1 MNPLQI
7 VVEAFRSMMANRLR
21 TLLTM
26 LGIIIGITSV
36 VLLLA
41 VGDSMKRFIAKELEQ
56 LGTNMLFVSP
66 GGDRAQQ
73 QRMRSGAAPSLTMQ
87 RCRSAQRAAVAG
99 RRGAGAA
106 GRLQSRGGQRERLE
120 DGARRDAGH
129 VQDPRLEDRQGQR
142 LQRSRRAR
150 RRAHGGHRPKI
161 ADQFFYKIDPLGKY
175 IRIEN
180 VSFQVVGVLYGE
192 GKQVDGGDLADYVLV
207 PITASPPTW
216 CGSRSPAMC
225 ITWSAQGKSGG
236 NLHDAIQ
243 DISETLRDRHHIK
256 FEQPDD
262 FRIDNLA
269 SFAETANKISAGLAA
284 LLGLIGAISL
294 VVGGIGIMNIMLV
307 SVTERTREIGI
318 RMAIGAKPRDV
329 LLQFLTEAVVICLVG
344 GIFGIMLATGA
355 AAAITSTGKFDV
367 FITLQAVVVA
377 CGFSSLVGVFF
388 GFYPRA
394 GRLQAAAGRLP
405 ALRVMGDQ

>member
-1 MNPLQI
+1 MNLLQI
-7 VVEAFRSMMANRLR
+7 VVEAFRSMLANRLR

-56 LGTNMLFVSP
+56 LGTNMLFISP

-73 QRMRSGAAPSLTMQ
+73 QRMRTGAQPAMTIADAAALNELPSLSGAAPVLQGGFNLSVGNENASKTVHGVTPAMFKI
-87 RCRSAQRAAVAG
+87 RGWKVDKGSAFSDADVRAASRMVVIG
-99 RRGAGAA
+99 R
-106 GRLQSRGGQRERLE
+106 
-120 DGARRDAGH
+120 
-129 VQDPRLEDRQGQR
+129 
-142 LQRSRRAR
+142 
-150 RRAHGGHRPKI
+150 KI
-161 ADQFFYKIDPLGKY
+161 ADQFFYKQDPLGKY

-192 GKQVDGGDLADYVLV
+192 GKQVDGGDLSEYVIV
-207 PITASPPTW
+207 PITAASANLIKTAFP
-216 CGSRSPAMC
+216 GNVHYVV
-225 ITWSAQGKSGG
+225 AQGKSGG
-236 NLHDAIQ
+236 NLQDAIM
-243 DISETLRDRHHIK
+243 DIGETLRDRHHIK
-256 FEQPDD
+256 IDQPDD

-269 SFAETANKISAGLAA
+269 SFAETAQKISAGLAA

-294 VVGGIGIMNIMLV
+294 IVGGIGIMNIMLV

-344 GIFGIMLATGA
+344 GIFGIMLATLA
-355 AAAITSTGKFDV
+355 ATGITATGKFDV

-388 GFYPRA
+388 GFYPARRA
-394 GRLQAAAGRLP
+394 SKLLP
-405 ALRVMGDQ
+405 VDCLRYE

>member
-1 MNPLQI
+1 MNLLQI
-7 VVEAFRSMMANRLR
+7 VVEAFRSMLANRLR

-56 LGTNMLFVSP
+56 LGTNMLFISP

-73 QRMRSGAAPSLTMQ
+73 QRMRTGAQPAMTIADAAALNELPSLAGAAPVLQGGFNLSVGNENASKTVHGVTPAMFKI
-87 RCRSAQRAAVAG
+87 RGWKIDKGSAFSDADVRAASRMVVIG
-99 RRGAGAA
+99 R
-106 GRLQSRGGQRERLE
+106 
-120 DGARRDAGH
+120 
-129 VQDPRLEDRQGQR
+129 
-142 LQRSRRAR
+142 
-150 RRAHGGHRPKI
+150 KI
-161 ADQFFYKIDPLGKY
+161 ADQFFYKQDPLGKY

-192 GKQVDGGDLADYVLV
+192 GKQVDGGDLSEYVIV
-207 PITASPPTW
+207 PITAA
-216 CGSRSPAMC
+216 GSNLIKTAFPGNVHYVV
-225 ITWSAQGKSGG
+225 AQGKSGG
-236 NLHDAIQ
+236 NLQDAIL

-256 FEQPDD
+256 IDQPDD

-269 SFAETANKISAGLAA
+269 SFAETAQKISAGLAA

-294 VVGGIGIMNIMLV
+294 IVGGIGIMNIMLV

-344 GIFGIMLATGA
+344 GIFGIVLATLA
-355 AAAITSTGKFDV
+355 ASGITATGKFDV

-388 GFYPRA
+388 GFYPARRA
-394 GRLQAAAGRLP
+394 SKLLP
-405 ALRVMGDQ
+405 VDCLRYE

>member
-7 VVEAFRSMMANRLR
+7 VVESFRSMMANRLR

-41 VGDSMKRFIAKELEQ
+41 VGDSMKRFIAKQLEQ

-73 QRMRSGAAPSLTMQ
+73 QRLRNGAAPALTIQDAMALDRLPSL
-87 RCRSAQRAAVAG
+87 
-99 RRGAGAA
+99 AGAA
-106 GRLQSRGGQRERLE
+106 PVLQGGFNLAVGNESASKTVHGVTPSMFKIRGWKIDQGSAFSDADVRAS
-120 DGARRDAGH
+120 ARMVVIGH
-129 VQDPRLEDRQGQR
+129 
-142 LQRSRRAR
+142 
-150 RRAHGGHRPKI
+150 KI
-161 ADQFFYKIDPLGKY
+161 ADQFFYKQDPLGKY

-192 GKQVDGGDLADYVLV
+192 GKQVDGGDLSEYVII
-207 PITASPPTW
+207 PITAAAAGLVKMPFP
-216 CGSRSPAMC
+216 GNVHYVV
-225 ITWSAQGKSGG
+225 AQGKSGG
-236 NLHDAIQ
+236 NLQDAIQ
-243 DISETLRDRHHIK
+243 DIGETLRDRHHIK
-256 FEQPDD
+256 LEEPDD
-262 FRIDNLA
+262 FHIDNLA
-269 SFAETANKISAGLAA
+269 SFAETAKKISAGLAA

-344 GIFGIMLATGA
+344 GVFGILLASGA
-355 AAAITSTGKFDV
+355 AAGITATGKFEV
-367 FITLQAVVVA
+367 FITLEAVIVA

-388 GFYPRA
+388 GFYPARRA
-394 GRLQAAAGRLP
+394 SRLLP
-405 ALRVMGDQ
+405 VDCLRYE

>member
-73 QRMRSGAAPSLTMQ
+73 QRMRSGAAPALTM
-87 RCRSAQRAAVAG
+87 ADAAALNALPSL
-99 RRGAGAA
+99 AGAA
-106 GRLQSRGGQRERLE
+106 PVLQGGFNLAVGNENASKTVHGVTPAMFKIRGWKVDKGSAFSEADVRAASRMVVIGK
-120 DGARRDAGH
+120 
-129 VQDPRLEDRQGQR
+129 
-142 LQRSRRAR
+142 
-150 RRAHGGHRPKI
+150 KI
-161 ADQFFYKIDPLGKY
+161 ADQFFYKVDPLGKY

-192 GKQVDGGDLADYVLV
+192 GKQVDGGDLSDYVLV
-207 PITASPPTW
+207 PITASAANLVRLPFP
-216 CGSRSPAMC
+216 GNVHYVV
-225 ITWSAQGKSGG
+225 AQGKSGG
-236 NLHDAIQ
+236 NLQDAIQ
-243 DISETLRDRHHIK
+243 DINETLRDRHHIK
-256 FEQPDD
+256 YEQPDD

-269 SFAETANKISAGLAA
+269 SFAETAQKISAGLAA

-294 VVGGIGIMNIMLV
+294 IVGGIGIMNIMLV

-344 GIFGIMLATGA
+344 GIFGILLATGA

-388 GFYPRA
+388 GFYPARRA
-394 GRLQAAAGRLP
+394 SKLLP
-405 ALRVMGDQ
+405 VDCLRYE

>member
-1 MNPLQI
+1 MNLLQI
-7 VVEAFRSMMANRLR
+7 VVEAFRSMLANRLR

-56 LGTNMLFVSP
+56 LGTNMLFISP

-73 QRMRSGAAPSLTMQ
+73 QRMRSGAQPAMTIADAASLNELPSL
-87 RCRSAQRAAVAG
+87 
-99 RRGAGAA
+99 AGAA
-106 GRLQSRGGQRERLE
+106 PVLQGGFNLAVGNENASKTVHGVTPAMFKIRGWKVDKGSAFSDADVRAASRMVVIGR
-120 DGARRDAGH
+120 
-129 VQDPRLEDRQGQR
+129 
-142 LQRSRRAR
+142 
-150 RRAHGGHRPKI
+150 KI
-161 ADQFFYKIDPLGKY
+161 ADQFFYKQDPLGKY

-192 GKQVDGGDLADYVLV
+192 GKQVDGGDLSEYVIV
-207 PITASPPTW
+207 PITAAAANLVKTAFP
-216 CGSRSPAMC
+216 GNVHYVV
-225 ITWSAQGKSGG
+225 AQGKSGG
-236 NLHDAIQ
+236 NLQDAIQ
-243 DISETLRDRHHIK
+243 DIGETLRDRHHIK
-256 FEQPDD
+256 IDQPDD

-269 SFAETANKISAGLAA
+269 SFAETAQKISAGLAA

-294 VVGGIGIMNIMLV
+294 IVGGIGIMNIMLV

-355 AAAITSTGKFDV
+355 AAGITATGKFDV
-367 FITLQAVVVA
+367 FITLQAVIVA

-388 GFYPRA
+388 GFYPARRA
-394 GRLQAAAGRLP
+394 SKLLP
-405 ALRVMGDQ
+405 VDCLRYE

>member
-1 MNPLQI
+1 MNFLQI

-56 LGTNMLFVSP
+56 LGTNMLFISP

-73 QRMRSGAAPSLTMQ
+73 QRLRSGAQPALTIRDAEALDQLPSL
-87 RCRSAQRAAVAG
+87 
-99 RRGAGAA
+99 AGAA
-106 GRLQSRGGQRERLE
+106 PVLQGGFNLAVGNENATKTVHGVTPAMFKIRGWKVDKGSAFSDADVRAAARMVVIGR
-120 DGARRDAGH
+120 
-129 VQDPRLEDRQGQR
+129 
-142 LQRSRRAR
+142 
-150 RRAHGGHRPKI
+150 KI
-161 ADQFFYKIDPLGKY
+161 ADQFFYKQDPLGKY

-180 VSFQVVGVLYGE
+180 VSFQIVGVLYGE
-192 GKQVDGGDLADYVLV
+192 GKQVDGGDLSEYVIV
-207 PITASPPTW
+207 PITAASANLVKVQFP
-216 CGSRSPAMC
+216 GNVHYVV
-225 ITWSAQGKSGG
+225 AQGKSGG
-236 NLHDAIQ
+236 NLQDAIQ
-243 DISETLRDRHHIK
+243 DINETLRDRHHIK
-256 FEQPDD
+256 IDQPDD

-269 SFAETANKISAGLAA
+269 SFAETAQKISAGIAL

-329 LLQFLTEAVVICLVG
+329 LLQFLTEAVVICFVG
-344 GIFGIMLATGA
+344 GLFGILLASGA
-355 AAAITSTGKFDV
+355 AAGITATGKFDV
-367 FITLQAVVVA
+367 IITLRAVIVA

-388 GFYPRA
+388 GFYPARRA
-394 GRLQAAAGRLP
+394 SRLLP
-405 ALRVMGDQ
+405 VDCLRYE

>member
-7 VVEAFRSMMANRLR
+7 TIEAFRSMLANRLR

-26 LGIIIGITSV
+26 LGIIIGIASV

-41 VGDSMKRFIAKELEQ
+41 VGDSMKRFIGKQLEQ
-56 LGTNMLFVSP
+56 LGTNMLFISP

-73 QRMRSGAAPSLTMQ
+73 QRLRNGAAPALTMLD
-87 RCRSAQRAAVAG
+87 AAALN
-99 RRGAGAA
+99 RLPSLAGAA
-106 GRLQSRGGQRERLE
+106 PTLQGGFNLAVGNESASKTVHGVSPDMFRIRGWKIDKGSAFSDADVRSAARMVVIGR
-120 DGARRDAGH
+120 
-129 VQDPRLEDRQGQR
+129 
-142 LQRSRRAR
+142 
-150 RRAHGGHRPKI
+150 KI

-192 GKQVDGGDLADYVLV
+192 GKQVDGGDLSDYVLV
-207 PITASPPTW
+207 PITAAAANLVKMQFP
-216 CGSRSPAMC
+216 GNVHYVV
-225 ITWSAQGKSGG
+225 AQGKSGG
-236 NLHDAIQ
+236 NLQDAIQ
-243 DISETLRDRHHIK
+243 DINETLRDRHRIK

-269 SFAETANKISAGLAA
+269 SFAETAKTISAGLAA

-294 VVGGIGIMNIMLV
+294 IVGGIGIMNIMLV

-344 GIFGIMLATGA
+344 GVFWILLATA
-355 AAAITSTGKFDV
+355 AAAGITATGKFDV

-388 GFYPRA
+388 GFYPARRA
-394 GRLQAAAGRLP
+394 SKLLP
-405 ALRVMGDQ
+405 VDCLRYE

>member
-1 MNPLQI
+1 
-7 VVEAFRSMMANRLR
+7 MMANRLR

-56 LGTNMLFVSP
+56 LGTNMLFISP

-73 QRMRSGAAPSLTMQ
+73 QRLRSGAAPALTM
-87 RCRSAQRAAVAG
+87 ADAAALNALPSL
-99 RRGAGAA
+99 AGAA
-106 GRLQSRGGQRERLE
+106 GVLQGGFNLAVGNENASKTVHGVTPAMFKIRGWKIDKGSAFSDADVRAASRMVVIGR
-120 DGARRDAGH
+120 
-129 VQDPRLEDRQGQR
+129 
-142 LQRSRRAR
+142 
-150 RRAHGGHRPKI
+150 KI

-207 PITASPPTW
+207 PITASAANLVRLPFP
-216 CGSRSPAMC
+216 GNVHYVV
-225 ITWSAQGKSGG
+225 AQGKSGG
-236 NLHDAIQ
+236 NLQDAIQ
-243 DISETLRDRHHIK
+243 DINETLRDRHHIK

-269 SFAETANKISAGLAA
+269 SFAETAQKISAGLAA

-294 VVGGIGIMNIMLV
+294 IVGGIGIMNIMLV

-344 GIFGIMLATGA
+344 GVFGILLATGA

-388 GFYPRA
+388 GFYPARRA
-394 GRLQAAAGRLP
+394 SKLLP
-405 ALRVMGDQ
+405 VDCLRYE

>member
-1 MNPLQI
+1 
-7 VVEAFRSMMANRLR
+7 MMANRLR

-73 QRMRSGAAPSLTMQ
+73 QRMRTGAAPALTM
-87 RCRSAQRAAVAG
+87 ADAAALNALPSL
-99 RRGAGAA
+99 AGAA
-106 GRLQSRGGQRERLE
+106 GVLQGGFNLAVGNENASKTVHGVTPAMFKIRGWKIDKGSAFSDADVRAASRMVVIGK
-120 DGARRDAGH
+120 
-129 VQDPRLEDRQGQR
+129 
-142 LQRSRRAR
+142 
-150 RRAHGGHRPKI
+150 KI
-161 ADQFFYKIDPLGKY
+161 ADQFFYKVDPLGKY

-207 PITASPPTW
+207 PITASAANLVRLPFP
-216 CGSRSPAMC
+216 GNVHYVV
-225 ITWSAQGKSGG
+225 AQGKSGG
-236 NLHDAIQ
+236 NLQDAIQ
-243 DISETLRDRHHIK
+243 DINETLRDRHHIK

-269 SFAETANKISAGLAA
+269 SFAETAQKISAGLAA

-344 GIFGIMLATGA
+344 GVFGILLATGA

-388 GFYPRA
+388 GFYPARRA
-394 GRLQAAAGRLP
+394 SKLLP
-405 ALRVMGDQ
+405 VDCLRYE

>member
-1 MNPLQI
+1 

-73 QRMRSGAAPSLTMQ
+73 QRMRSGAAPALTM
-87 RCRSAQRAAVAG
+87 ADAAALNALPSL
-99 RRGAGAA
+99 AGAA
-106 GRLQSRGGQRERLE
+106 PVLQGGFNLAVGNENASKTVHGVTPAMFKIRGWKVDKGSAFSEADVRAASRMVVIGK
-120 DGARRDAGH
+120 
-129 VQDPRLEDRQGQR
+129 
-142 LQRSRRAR
+142 
-150 RRAHGGHRPKI
+150 KI
-161 ADQFFYKIDPLGKY
+161 ADQFFYKVDPLGKY

-192 GKQVDGGDLADYVLV
+192 GKQVDGGDLSDYVLV
-207 PITASPPTW
+207 PITASAANLVRLPFP
-216 CGSRSPAMC
+216 GNVHYVV
-225 ITWSAQGKSGG
+225 AQGKSGG
-236 NLHDAIQ
+236 NLQDAIQ
-243 DISETLRDRHHIK
+243 DINETLRDRHHIK
-256 FEQPDD
+256 YEQPDD

-269 SFAETANKISAGLAA
+269 SFAETAQKISAGLAA

-294 VVGGIGIMNIMLV
+294 IVGGIGIMNIMLV

-344 GIFGIMLATGA
+344 GIFGILLATGA

-388 GFYPRA
+388 GFYPARRA
-394 GRLQAAAGRLP
+394 SKLLP
-405 ALRVMGDQ
+405 VDCLRYE

>member
-1 MNPLQI
+1 MNLLQI
-7 VVEAFRSMMANRLR
+7 VVEAFRSMLANRLR

-56 LGTNMLFVSP
+56 LGTNMLFISP

-73 QRMRSGAAPSLTMQ
+73 QRMRTGAQPAMTIADAAALNELPSLSGAAPVLQGGFNLSVGNENASKTVHGVTPAMFKI
-87 RCRSAQRAAVAG
+87 RGWKVDKGSAFSDADVRAASRMVVIG
-99 RRGAGAA
+99 R
-106 GRLQSRGGQRERLE
+106 
-120 DGARRDAGH
+120 
-129 VQDPRLEDRQGQR
+129 
-142 LQRSRRAR
+142 
-150 RRAHGGHRPKI
+150 KI
-161 ADQFFYKIDPLGKY
+161 ADQFFYKQDPLGKY

-192 GKQVDGGDLADYVLV
+192 GKQVDGGDLSEYVIV
-207 PITASPPTW
+207 PITAASANLIKTAFP
-216 CGSRSPAMC
+216 GNVHYVV
-225 ITWSAQGKSGG
+225 AQGKSGG
-236 NLHDAIQ
+236 NLQDAIM
-243 DISETLRDRHHIK
+243 DIGETLRDRHHIK
-256 FEQPDD
+256 IDQPDD

-269 SFAETANKISAGLAA
+269 SFAETAQKISAGLAA

-294 VVGGIGIMNIMLV
+294 IVGGIGIMNIMLV

-344 GIFGIMLATGA
+344 GIFGIMLATLA
-355 AAAITSTGKFDV
+355 ASGITATGKFDV

-388 GFYPRA
+388 GFYPARRA
-394 GRLQAAAGRLP
+394 SKLLP
-405 ALRVMGDQ
+405 VDCLRYE

>member
-1 MNPLQI
+1 M
-7 VVEAFRSMMANRLR
+7 SANRLR

-73 QRMRSGAAPSLTMQ
+73 QRMRSGAAPALTM
-87 RCRSAQRAAVAG
+87 ADAAALNALPSL
-99 RRGAGAA
+99 AGAA
-106 GRLQSRGGQRERLE
+106 PVLQGGFNLAVGNENASKTVHGVTPAMFKIRGWKVDKGSAFSEADVRAASRMVVIGK
-120 DGARRDAGH
+120 
-129 VQDPRLEDRQGQR
+129 
-142 LQRSRRAR
+142 
-150 RRAHGGHRPKI
+150 KI
-161 ADQFFYKIDPLGKY
+161 ADQFFYKVDPLGKY

-192 GKQVDGGDLADYVLV
+192 GKQVDGGDLSDYVLV
-207 PITASPPTW
+207 PITASAANLVRLPFP
-216 CGSRSPAMC
+216 GNVHYVV
-225 ITWSAQGKSGG
+225 AQGKSGG
-236 NLHDAIQ
+236 NLQDAIQ
-243 DISETLRDRHHIK
+243 DINETLRDRHHIK
-256 FEQPDD
+256 YEQPDD

-269 SFAETANKISAGLAA
+269 SFAETAQKISAGLAA

-294 VVGGIGIMNIMLV
+294 IVGGIGIMNIMLV

-344 GIFGIMLATGA
+344 GIFGILLATGA

-388 GFYPRA
+388 GFYPARRA
-394 GRLQAAAGRLP
+394 SKLLP
-405 ALRVMGDQ
+405 VDCLRYE

>member
-7 VVEAFRSMMANRLR
+7 TIEAFRSMLANRLR

-26 LGIIIGITSV
+26 LGIIIGIASV

-41 VGDSMKRFIAKELEQ
+41 VGDSMKRFIAKQLEQ
-56 LGTNMLFVSP
+56 LGTNMLFISP

-73 QRMRSGAAPSLTMQ
+73 QRLRNGAAPALTMLD
-87 RCRSAQRAAVAG
+87 AAALN
-99 RRGAGAA
+99 RLPSLAGAA
-106 GRLQSRGGQRERLE
+106 PTLQGGFVLAVGNESASKTVHGVTPDMFKIRGWKIDKGSAFSDADVRAAARMVVIGR
-120 DGARRDAGH
+120 
-129 VQDPRLEDRQGQR
+129 
-142 LQRSRRAR
+142 
-150 RRAHGGHRPKI
+150 KI

-192 GKQVDGGDLADYVLV
+192 GKQVDGGDLSDYVLV
-207 PITASPPTW
+207 PITAAAANLVKMQFP
-216 CGSRSPAMC
+216 GNVHYVV
-225 ITWSAQGKSGG
+225 AQGKSGG
-236 NLHDAIQ
+236 NLQDAIQ
-243 DISETLRDRHHIK
+243 DINETLRDRHRIK

-269 SFAETANKISAGLAA
+269 SFAETAKTISAGLAA

-294 VVGGIGIMNIMLV
+294 IVGGIGIMNIMLV

-344 GIFGIMLATGA
+344 GVFGILVATAA
-355 AAAITSTGKFDV
+355 AAAITATGKFEV

-388 GFYPRA
+388 GFYPARRA
-394 GRLQAAAGRLP
+394 SKLLP
-405 ALRVMGDQ
+405 VDCLRYE

>member
-1 MNPLQI
+1 
-7 VVEAFRSMMANRLR
+7 MMANRLR

-73 QRMRSGAAPSLTMQ
+73 QRMRTGAAPALTM
-87 RCRSAQRAAVAG
+87 ADAAALNALPSL
-99 RRGAGAA
+99 AGAA
-106 GRLQSRGGQRERLE
+106 GVLQGGFNLAVGNENASKTVHGVTPAMFKIRGWKIDKGSAFSDADVRAASRMVVIGK
-120 DGARRDAGH
+120 
-129 VQDPRLEDRQGQR
+129 
-142 LQRSRRAR
+142 
-150 RRAHGGHRPKI
+150 KI
-161 ADQFFYKIDPLGKY
+161 ADQFFYKVDPLGKY

-207 PITASPPTW
+207 PITASAANLVRLPFP
-216 CGSRSPAMC
+216 GNVHYVV
-225 ITWSAQGKSGG
+225 AQGKSGG
-236 NLHDAIQ
+236 NLQDAIQ
-243 DISETLRDRHHIK
+243 DINETLRDRHHIK

-269 SFAETANKISAGLAA
+269 SFAETAQKISAGLAA

-294 VVGGIGIMNIMLV
+294 IVGGIGIMNIMLV

-388 GFYPRA
+388 GFYPARRA
-394 GRLQAAAGRLP
+394 SRLLP
-405 ALRVMGDQ
+405 VDCLRYE

>member
-1 MNPLQI
+1 ML
-7 VVEAFRSMMANRLR
+7 ANRLR

-41 VGDSMKRFIAKELEQ
+41 VGDSMKRFIGKELEQ
-56 LGTNMLFVSP
+56 LGTNMLFISP

-73 QRMRSGAAPSLTMQ
+73 QRMRSGAQPAMTVRDAEALNQLPSLSGAAPVLQGGFNLAVGNENASKTVHGVTPSMFKIRGWKIDQ
-87 RCRSAQRAAVAG
+87 GSAFSEADVRAAARMVVIG
-99 RRGAGAA
+99 R
-106 GRLQSRGGQRERLE
+106 
-120 DGARRDAGH
+120 
-129 VQDPRLEDRQGQR
+129 
-142 LQRSRRAR
+142 
-150 RRAHGGHRPKI
+150 KI
-161 ADQFFYKIDPLGKY
+161 ADQFFYKQDPLGKY

-192 GKQVDGGDLADYVLV
+192 GKQVDGGDLSEYVIV
-207 PITASPPTW
+207 PITAASANLVRMQFP
-216 CGSRSPAMC
+216 GNVHYVV
-225 ITWSAQGKSGG
+225 AQGKSGG
-236 NLHDAIQ
+236 NLQDAIL

-256 FEQPDD
+256 IDQPDD

-269 SFAETANKISAGLAA
+269 SFAETAQKISAGIAA
-284 LLGLIGAISL
+284 LLALIGAISL

-344 GIFGIMLATGA
+344 GIFGILLASLA
-355 AAAITSTGKFDV
+355 AAGITASGKFDV
-367 FITLQAVVVA
+367 AITLQAVVVA

-388 GFYPRA
+388 GFYPARRA
-394 GRLQAAAGRLP
+394 SKLLP
-405 ALRVMGDQ
+405 VDCLRYE

>member
-1 MNPLQI
+1 MNPIQI

-56 LGTNMLFVSP
+56 LGTNMLFISP

-73 QRMRSGAAPSLTMQ
+73 QRMRTGAAPALTM
-87 RCRSAQRAAVAG
+87 ADAAALNELPSL
-99 RRGAGAA
+99 AGAA
-106 GRLQSRGGQRERLE
+106 PVLQGGFNLAVGNESASKTVHGVSTAMFKIRGWKIDQGNVFSDADVRAA
-120 DGARRDAGH
+120 ARMVVIGH
-129 VQDPRLEDRQGQR
+129 
-142 LQRSRRAR
+142 
-150 RRAHGGHRPKI
+150 KI
-161 ADQFFYKIDPLGKY
+161 ADQFFYKTDPLGKY

-207 PITASPPTW
+207 PITAAAANLVRLPFP
-216 CGSRSPAMC
+216 GNVHYVV
-225 ITWSAQGKSGG
+225 AQGKSGG
-236 NLHDAIQ
+236 NLQDAIE
-243 DISETLRDRHHIK
+243 DINEPLRDRHHIK
-256 FEQPDD
+256 YEQPDD

-269 SFAETANKISAGLAA
+269 SFAETAQKISTGLAA

-294 VVGGIGIMNIMLV
+294 IVGGIGIMNIMLV

-329 LLQFLTEAVVICLVG
+329 LWQFLTEAVVICLVG
-344 GIFGIMLATGA
+344 GLFGVVLASGA
-355 AAAITSTGKFDV
+355 AAAITATGKFDV

-388 GFYPRA
+388 GFYPARRA
-394 GRLQAAAGRLP
+394 SRLLP
-405 ALRVMGDQ
+405 VDCLRYE

>member
-1 MNPLQI
+1 
-7 VVEAFRSMMANRLR
+7 MMANRLR

-56 LGTNMLFVSP
+56 LGTNMLFISP

-73 QRMRSGAAPSLTMQ
+73 QRMRNGAQPAMTIRDAAALDQLPSLAGAAPVLQGGFNLAVGNENATKTVHGVTPSMFKI
-87 RCRSAQRAAVAG
+87 RGWKIDKGSAFSDADVRAASRMVVIG
-99 RRGAGAA
+99 RK
-106 GRLQSRGGQRERLE
+106 
-120 DGARRDAGH
+120 
-129 VQDPRLEDRQGQR
+129 V
-142 LQRSRRAR
+142 
-150 RRAHGGHRPKI
+150 
-161 ADQFFYKIDPLGKY
+161 ADQFFYKQDPLGKY

-180 VSFQVVGVLYGE
+180 ISFQVVGVLYGE
-192 GKQVDGGDLADYVLV
+192 GKQVDGGDLSEYVIV
-207 PITASPPTW
+207 PITAAAAGLVKTAFP
-216 CGSRSPAMC
+216 GNVHYVV
-225 ITWSAQGKSGG
+225 AQGKSGG
-236 NLHDAIQ
+236 NLQDAIL

-256 FEQPDD
+256 IDQPDD

-269 SFAETANKISAGLAA
+269 SFAETAQKISAGIAL

-344 GIFGIMLATGA
+344 GVFGILFASGA
-355 AAAITSTGKFDV
+355 AAAITATGKFDV
-367 FITLQAVVVA
+367 IITMRAVIVA

-388 GFYPRA
+388 GFYPARRA
-394 GRLQAAAGRLP
+394 SRLLP
-405 ALRVMGDQ
+405 VDCLRYE

>member
-1 MNPLQI
+1 MNLLQI
-7 VVEAFRSMMANRLR
+7 VVEAFRSMLANRLR

-56 LGTNMLFVSP
+56 LGTNMLFISP

-73 QRMRSGAAPSLTMQ
+73 QRMRSGAQPAMTIADAAALNELPSL
-87 RCRSAQRAAVAG
+87 
-99 RRGAGAA
+99 AGAA
-106 GRLQSRGGQRERLE
+106 PVLQGGFNLAVGNENASKTVHGVTPAMFKIRGWKVDKGSAFSDADVRAASRMVVIGR
-120 DGARRDAGH
+120 
-129 VQDPRLEDRQGQR
+129 
-142 LQRSRRAR
+142 
-150 RRAHGGHRPKI
+150 KI
-161 ADQFFYKIDPLGKY
+161 ADQFFYKQDPLGKY

-192 GKQVDGGDLADYVLV
+192 GKQVDGGDLSEYVIV
-207 PITASPPTW
+207 PITAAAANLVKTAFP
-216 CGSRSPAMC
+216 GNVHYVV
-225 ITWSAQGKSGG
+225 AQGKSGG
-236 NLHDAIQ
+236 NLEDAIL
-243 DISETLRDRHHIK
+243 DIGETLRDRHHIK
-256 FEQPDD
+256 IDQPDD

-269 SFAETANKISAGLAA
+269 SFAETAQKISAGLAA

-294 VVGGIGIMNIMLV
+294 IVGGIGIMNIMLV

-344 GIFGIMLATGA
+344 GIFGIVLATGA
-355 AAAITSTGKFDV
+355 AAGITATGKFDV

-388 GFYPRA
+388 GFYPARRA
-394 GRLQAAAGRLP
+394 SKLLP
-405 ALRVMGDQ
+405 VDCLRYE

>member
-1 MNPLQI
+1 MNPIQI

-56 LGTNMLFVSP
+56 LGTNMLFISP

-73 QRMRSGAAPSLTMQ
+73 QRMRTGAAPALTM
-87 RCRSAQRAAVAG
+87 ADAAALNELPSL
-99 RRGAGAA
+99 AGAA
-106 GRLQSRGGQRERLE
+106 PVLQGGFNLAVGNESASKTVHGVSTAMFKIRGWKIDQGNVFSDADVRAA
-120 DGARRDAGH
+120 ARMVVIGH
-129 VQDPRLEDRQGQR
+129 
-142 LQRSRRAR
+142 
-150 RRAHGGHRPKI
+150 KI
-161 ADQFFYKIDPLGKY
+161 ADQFFYKTDPLGKY

-207 PITASPPTW
+207 PITAAAANLVRLPFP
-216 CGSRSPAMC
+216 GNVHYVV
-225 ITWSAQGKSGG
+225 AQGKSGG
-236 NLHDAIQ
+236 NLQDAIQ
-243 DISETLRDRHHIK
+243 DINETLRDRHHIK
-256 FEQPDD
+256 YEQPDD

-269 SFAETANKISAGLAA
+269 SFAETAQKISTGLAA

-294 VVGGIGIMNIMLV
+294 IVGGIGIMNIMLV

-329 LLQFLTEAVVICLVG
+329 LWQFLTEAVVICLVG
-344 GIFGIMLATGA
+344 GLFGVVLASGA
-355 AAAITSTGKFDV
+355 AAAITATGKFDV
-367 FITLQAVVVA
+367 FITLQAVMVA

-388 GFYPRA
+388 GFYPARRA
-394 GRLQAAAGRLP
+394 SRLLP
-405 ALRVMGDQ
+405 VDCLRYE

>member
-1 MNPLQI
+1 ML
-7 VVEAFRSMMANRLR
+7 ANRLR

-56 LGTNMLFVSP
+56 LGTNMLFISP

-73 QRMRSGAAPSLTMQ
+73 QRMRSGAQPAMTIADAAALNELPSL
-87 RCRSAQRAAVAG
+87 
-99 RRGAGAA
+99 AGAA
-106 GRLQSRGGQRERLE
+106 PVLQGGFNLAVGNENASKTVHGVTPAMFKIRGWKVDKGSAFSDADVRAASRMVVIGR
-120 DGARRDAGH
+120 
-129 VQDPRLEDRQGQR
+129 
-142 LQRSRRAR
+142 
-150 RRAHGGHRPKI
+150 KI
-161 ADQFFYKIDPLGKY
+161 ADQFFYKQDPLGKY

-192 GKQVDGGDLADYVLV
+192 GKQVDGGDLSEYVIV
-207 PITASPPTW
+207 PITAAAANLVKMPFP
-216 CGSRSPAMC
+216 GNVHYVV
-225 ITWSAQGKSGG
+225 AQGKSGG
-236 NLHDAIQ
+236 NLQDAIL
-243 DISETLRDRHHIK
+243 DIGETLRDRHHIK
-256 FEQPDD
+256 IDQPDD

-269 SFAETANKISAGLAA
+269 SFAETAQKISAGLAA

-294 VVGGIGIMNIMLV
+294 IVGGIGIMNIMLV

-344 GIFGIMLATGA
+344 GIFGIVLATGA
-355 AAAITSTGKFDV
+355 AAGITATGKFDV
-367 FITLQAVVVA
+367 FITLQAVIVA

-388 GFYPRA
+388 GFYPARRA
-394 GRLQAAAGRLP
+394 SKLLP
-405 ALRVMGDQ
+405 VDCLRYE